1 MEKNYREFREI
12 SIYDTGLVRPSSYVA
27 GILKK
32 NNIESLEEYDRQDQK
47 RTGTLPQF
55 K

>member
-1 MEKNYREFREI
+1 MEKNYSEFREI

-32 NNIESLEEYDRQDQK
+32 IILNH
-47 RTGTLPQF
+47 
-55 K
+55 

>member
-1 MEKNYREFREI
+1 MEKNYSKFCEI

-32 NNIESLEEYDRQDQK
+32 IILNH
-47 RTGTLPQF
+47 
-55 K
+55 